1 MEIDFDFA
9 ALLVALTAFTGI
21 VWGIDRWFFAGNR
34 ARRAAALEAG
44 GAGSPEE
51 RKALVD
57 RAIREPVLGEYCRS
71 FFPVILAVL
80 VIRSFLAEP
89 FRIPSSSMM
98 PTLLIGDFI
107 LVNKF
112 AYGLRLPVT
121 NHKIVSFGEPERGDV
136 IVFRYPGDSPN
147 DPDRGTD
154 FIKRVVGVPGDTI
167 TYRNKVVYVNGEAQA
182 QQDLGTYVGSGSGAD
197 MSGNALRVEDLSGV
211 KHRILVRRDDGF
223 QGMREG
229 SFQVPEGAY
238 FVLGDNRDNSRD
250 SRYWGVVPEQN
261 LVGKAFLIWMN
272 FDNKTAEFEL
282 GRVGDLIE

>member
-1 MEIDFDFA
+1 MEKLDFDFA
-9 ALLVALTAFTGI
+9 ALLVALTAFTGV
-21 VWGIDRWFFAGNR
+21 VWLIDKLLFQEKRR
-34 ARRAAALEAG
+34 ARAAALSATA
-44 GAGSPEE
+44 AGSPEE
-51 RKALVD
+51 RQVLVD
-57 RAIREPVLGEYCRS
+57 KAGREPVIVEYSRS

-80 VIRSFLAEP
+80 IIRSFLAEP

-112 AYGLRLPVT
+112 AYGLRLPVL
-121 NHKIVSFGEPERGDV
+121 NKKIVSFGEPQRGDV

-167 TYRNKVVYVNGEAQA
+167 TYRNKVVYVNGEPQA
-182 QQDLGTYVGSGSGAD
+182 QQDLGTYVGTGSGAD
-197 MSGNALRVEDLSGV
+197 MSGNALRVEDLGGV

-229 SFQVPEGAY
+229 SFQ
-238 FVLGDNRDNSRD
+238 
-250 SRYWGVVPEQN
+250 
-261 LVGKAFLIWMN
+261 
-272 FDNKTAEFEL
+272 
-282 GRVGDLIE
+282 

>member
-57 RAIREPVLGEYCRS
+57 RAMREPVLVEYCRS

-121 NHKIVSFGEPERGDV
+121 NHKIVSFGEPARGDV

-167 TYRNKVVYVNGEAQA
+167 TYRNKVVYVNGEPQP
-182 QQDLGTYVGSGSGAD
+182 QQDLGTYVGTGSGAD
-197 MSGNALRVEDLSGV
+197 MSGNALRVEDLGGV